1 MNEQPKPNK
10 KPFFYYAMI
19 AMLILMLLNAFVF
32 PSLMTPRVTEV
43 SYDKFLDMLSGGQV
57 TVVELQEN
65 ERELYF
71 KAADE
76 NGAERIYST
85 GVFPDADLQKRL
97 SESGVTFSAVAPQ
110 ENSTLMNF
118 LFTWIF
124 PTLILILP
132 MVLLWRMMQKR
143 MGDGS
148 NMMSFGMGKSNAKM
162 YVAAQTGKTFADVA
176 GQEEAKEAL
185 EEIVDFLHN
194 PDKYRSVGAVM
205 PKGVLLVGPPGTG
218 KTLLAKAV
226 AGEANVPFFSI
237 AGSEFVEMFV
247 GQGAARVRDLFKQAK
262 EKAPCIVFIDEI
274 DTIGKKRD
282 GSGIAGNDEREQ
294 TLNQLLSEMDGF
306 DGSSGVVILAAT
318 NRPETLDKALLR
330 PGRFDRRIGFRDVK
344 IEKDRMLVNGMPVK
358 LRGACRHDIHPTLGR
373 TTTAELDSLDVI
385 LFKRSNMNF
394 VRTSHYPP
402 TERFLEYCDRYGI
415 YVESE
420 TAVCFVDTYRQ
431 KNYAPGKTQ
440 DSAEFTPRYLS
451 QCREMVKSFRSHP
464 SILFWSIGNES
475 VYGTNF
481 QQCWDWVKATDKT
494 RPVIF
499 SYPGSVG
506 EKKPVYDILS
516 MHYQDV
522 NGNLNQWNRS
532 THGFQGEG
540 IPALFDEWAHPAC
553 YTYATLQEDPNI
565 REFWGHSIERMW
577 SGLFDAPGGLGGAIW
592 GYVDETFML
601 PEPKVGTAFWKE
613 FARTAKPEDYQG
625 KCVGYGEWGIV
636 DVWRR
641 EKPEFWA
648 TKKAYSPVRLM
659 TTEVASFL
667 SGQRL
672 LLPLYNRF
680 DHTDLDE
687 IKIRYTYKGVEKEL
701 PAPSIAP
708 HQKGLLVIPAEA
720 WEEGELLS
728 ICFYTAT
735 GELLDAEQVSLGSDY
750 HVRLADSEASP
761 VNGVLQVEETA
772 GMMTIKGDGFEIP
785 FSKETGLIS
794 NATSKGQVIIEKGPF
809 LHLDINLNHLT
820 GAEVRK
826 SARKFLTSD
835 SDWKKQSLTY
845 TRKEGAV
852 EVALSGFYQD
862 VQTDI
867 LIRISPAGEMNVS
880 YVVAGQPNGYLRE
893 TGLSFYL
900 PERLDYLQWERKG
913 MWSCYP
919 EGAFAGNTGET
930 SLYNPK
936 QVRYGENP
944 AQPWSADTHNYYYW
958 ADAGANCDCPL
969 TQMAK
974 GMKENIYRYTLS
986 ATGVKAGLT
995 VCSPDASL
1003 ACRTSKRGDGQLMLY
1018 INNRWDYPEIAW
1030 GNYCKTLEAVPCYG
1044 EMKIRF

>member
-1 MNEQPKPNK
+1 MKQIKTILFAFGCSFLLSGTKAFAQVERLPDEASYPVLQELAGVETPAVLLSGTWQFRYSPDSKWDKIQVPGEPAMQGYAIEHDKPFTYRKSFTVPADYAGKHTILRFDGVYSYARLFVNDTFVREHHGGFTRWDTDVTPFVRPGKKNEIRLEVTDRLDDISYASGYAHHPIGGILRDVTLFALPETCLYDFYAETHLDAAYEDAVLKIGYSSPVVGGAEVAYTLADPSGRRYPLAQSRFPLKEGGNMNELPVKNPLKWDAEHPNL
-10 KPFFYYAMI
+10 YT
-19 AMLILMLLNAFVF
+19 L
-32 PSLMTPRVTEV
+32 TVT
-43 SYDKFLDMLSGGQV
+43 LS
-57 TVVELQEN
+57 
-65 ERELYF
+65 
-71 KAADE
+71 K
-76 NGAERIYST
+76 
-85 GVFPDADLQKRL
+85 
-97 SESGVTFSAVAPQ
+97 
-110 ENSTLMNF
+110 
-118 LFTWIF
+118 
-124 PTLILILP
+124 
-132 MVLLWRMMQKR
+132 
-143 MGDGS
+143 DG
-148 NMMSFGMGKSNAKM
+148 
-162 YVAAQTGKTFADVA
+162 
-176 GQEEAKEAL
+176 KE
-185 EEIVDFLHN
+185 I
-194 PDKYRSVGAVM
+194 
-205 PKGVLLVGPPGTG
+205 
-218 KTLLAKAV
+218 
-226 AGEANVPFFSI
+226 
-237 AGSEFVEMFV
+237 
-247 GQGAARVRDLFKQAK
+247 
-262 EKAPCIVFIDEI
+262 
-274 DTIGKKRD
+274 
-282 GSGIAGNDEREQ
+282 
-294 TLNQLLSEMDGF
+294 
-306 DGSSGVVILAAT
+306 
-318 NRPETLDKALLR
+318 
-330 PGRFDRRIGFRDVK
+330 GRFDRRIGFRDVK

-506 EKKPVYDILS
+506 EKEPVYDILS

-672 LLPLYNRF
+672 LLPLYNCF

-761 VNGVLQVEETA
+761 VNGVLLVEETA

-785 FSKETGLIS
+785 FSKETGLIC

-986 ATGVKAGLT
+986 ATGGGAGLT
-995 VCSPDASL
+995 VCSSDASL

>member
-1 MNEQPKPNK
+1 MKQIKTILFAFGCSFLLSGTKAFAQVERLPDEASYPVLQELAGVETPAVLLSGTWQFRYSPDSKWDKIQVPGEPAMQGYAIEHDKPFTYRKSFTVPADYAGKHTILRFDGVYSYARLFVNDTFVREHHGGFTRWDTDITPFVRPGKKNEIRLEVTDRLDDISYASGYAHHPIGGILRDVTLFALPETCLYDFYAETHLDAAYEDAVLKIGYSSPVAGGAEVAYTLTDPSGRRYPLAQSRFPLEEGGNMNELPVKNPLKWDAEHPNL
-10 KPFFYYAMI
+10 YTLTI
-19 AMLILMLLNAFVF
+19 
-32 PSLMTPRVTEV
+32 T
-43 SYDKFLDMLSGGQV
+43 LS
-57 TVVELQEN
+57 
-65 ERELYF
+65 
-71 KAADE
+71 K
-76 NGAERIYST
+76 
-85 GVFPDADLQKRL
+85 
-97 SESGVTFSAVAPQ
+97 
-110 ENSTLMNF
+110 
-118 LFTWIF
+118 
-124 PTLILILP
+124 
-132 MVLLWRMMQKR
+132 
-143 MGDGS
+143 DG
-148 NMMSFGMGKSNAKM
+148 
-162 YVAAQTGKTFADVA
+162 
-176 GQEEAKEAL
+176 KE
-185 EEIVDFLHN
+185 I
-194 PDKYRSVGAVM
+194 
-205 PKGVLLVGPPGTG
+205 
-218 KTLLAKAV
+218 
-226 AGEANVPFFSI
+226 
-237 AGSEFVEMFV
+237 
-247 GQGAARVRDLFKQAK
+247 
-262 EKAPCIVFIDEI
+262 
-274 DTIGKKRD
+274 
-282 GSGIAGNDEREQ
+282 
-294 TLNQLLSEMDGF
+294 
-306 DGSSGVVILAAT
+306 
-318 NRPETLDKALLR
+318 
-330 PGRFDRRIGFRDVK
+330 GRFDCRIGFRDVK
-344 IEKDRMLVNGMPVK
+344 IETDRMLVNGMPVK

-506 EKKPVYDILS
+506 EKEPVYDILS

-761 VNGVLQVEETA
+761 VNGVLLVEETA

-785 FSKETGLIS
+785 FSKETGLIC

-944 AQPWSADTHNYYYW
+944 AQPWLADTHNYYYW
-958 ADAGANCDCPL
+958 ADAGANCDRPL

-986 ATGVKAGLT
+986 ATGGGAGLT

>member
-1 MNEQPKPNK
+1 MKQIKIILFAFGCSLLLSGTKAFAQIERLPDEASYPVLQELAGVETPAVLLSGTWQFRYSPDSKWDKIQVPGEPAMQGYAIEHDKPFTYRKSFTVPVDYAGKHTILRFDGVYSHARLFVNGTFVREHHGGFTRWETDVTPFVRPGKKNEIRLEVTDRLDDISYASGYAHHPIGGIPRDVTLFALPETCLYDFYAETHLDAAYEDAVLKIGYSSPVAGGAEVAYTLTEPSGRHYLLAQSRFPLEEGGNMNELPVKNPLKWDAEHPNL
-10 KPFFYYAMI
+10 YT
-19 AMLILMLLNAFVF
+19 L
-32 PSLMTPRVTEV
+32 TVT
-43 SYDKFLDMLSGGQV
+43 LS
-57 TVVELQEN
+57 
-65 ERELYF
+65 
-71 KAADE
+71 K
-76 NGAERIYST
+76 
-85 GVFPDADLQKRL
+85 
-97 SESGVTFSAVAPQ
+97 
-110 ENSTLMNF
+110 
-118 LFTWIF
+118 
-124 PTLILILP
+124 
-132 MVLLWRMMQKR
+132 
-143 MGDGS
+143 DG
-148 NMMSFGMGKSNAKM
+148 
-162 YVAAQTGKTFADVA
+162 
-176 GQEEAKEAL
+176 KE
-185 EEIVDFLHN
+185 I
-194 PDKYRSVGAVM
+194 
-205 PKGVLLVGPPGTG
+205 
-218 KTLLAKAV
+218 
-226 AGEANVPFFSI
+226 
-237 AGSEFVEMFV
+237 
-247 GQGAARVRDLFKQAK
+247 
-262 EKAPCIVFIDEI
+262 
-274 DTIGKKRD
+274 
-282 GSGIAGNDEREQ
+282 
-294 TLNQLLSEMDGF
+294 
-306 DGSSGVVILAAT
+306 
-318 NRPETLDKALLR
+318 
-330 PGRFDRRIGFRDVK
+330 GRFDRRIGFRDVK

-532 THGFQGEG
+532 TRGFQGEG

-761 VNGVLQVEETA
+761 VNGVLLVEETA

-785 FSKETGLIS
+785 FSKETGLIC

-944 AQPWSADTHNYYYW
+944 AQPWLADTHNYYYW
-958 ADAGANCDCPL
+958 ADAGTNCDRPL

-1003 ACRTSKRGDGQLMLY
+1003 ACRTSK
-1018 INNRWDYPEIAW
+1018 
-1030 GNYCKTLEAVPCYG
+1030 
-1044 EMKIRF
+1044 

>member
-1 MNEQPKPNK
+1 MKQIKTILFAFGCSLLLSGTKAFAQVERLPDEASYPVLQELAGVETPAVLLSGTWQFRYSPDSKWDKIQVPGEPAMQGYAIEHDKPFTYRKSFTVPADYAGKHTILRFDGVYSYARLFVNDTFVREHHGGFTRWETDVTPFVRPGKKNEIRLEVTDRLDDISYASGYAHHPIGGILRDVTLFALPETCLYDFYAETHLDAAYEDAVLKIGYSSPVAGGAEVAYTLTDPSGRRYPLAQSRFPLEEGGNMNELPVKNPLKWDAEHPNL
-10 KPFFYYAMI
+10 YTLTI
-19 AMLILMLLNAFVF
+19 
-32 PSLMTPRVTEV
+32 T
-43 SYDKFLDMLSGGQV
+43 LS
-57 TVVELQEN
+57 
-65 ERELYF
+65 
-71 KAADE
+71 K
-76 NGAERIYST
+76 
-85 GVFPDADLQKRL
+85 
-97 SESGVTFSAVAPQ
+97 
-110 ENSTLMNF
+110 
-118 LFTWIF
+118 
-124 PTLILILP
+124 
-132 MVLLWRMMQKR
+132 
-143 MGDGS
+143 DG
-148 NMMSFGMGKSNAKM
+148 
-162 YVAAQTGKTFADVA
+162 
-176 GQEEAKEAL
+176 KE
-185 EEIVDFLHN
+185 I
-194 PDKYRSVGAVM
+194 
-205 PKGVLLVGPPGTG
+205 
-218 KTLLAKAV
+218 
-226 AGEANVPFFSI
+226 
-237 AGSEFVEMFV
+237 
-247 GQGAARVRDLFKQAK
+247 
-262 EKAPCIVFIDEI
+262 
-274 DTIGKKRD
+274 
-282 GSGIAGNDEREQ
+282 
-294 TLNQLLSEMDGF
+294 
-306 DGSSGVVILAAT
+306 
-318 NRPETLDKALLR
+318 
-330 PGRFDRRIGFRDVK
+330 GRFDRRIGFRDVK

-936 QVRYGENP
+936 QVRYGENS

-958 ADAGANCDCPL
+958 ADAGANCDRPL

>member
-1 MNEQPKPNK
+1 MKQIKTILFAFGCSFLLSGTKAFAQIERLPDEASYPVLQELAGVETPAVLLSGTWQFQYSPDSKWDKIQVPGEPAMQGYAIEHDKPFTYRKSFTVPADYAGKHTILRFDGVYSHARLFVNGTFVREHHGGFTRWETDVTPFVRPGKKNEIRLEVTDRLDDISYASGYAHHPIGGILRDVTLFALPETCLYDFYAETHLDAAYEDAVLKIGYSSPVAGGAEVAYTLTEPSGRRYPLVQSRFPLEEGGNMNELPVKNPLKWDAEHPNL
-10 KPFFYYAMI
+10 YTLTI
-19 AMLILMLLNAFVF
+19 
-32 PSLMTPRVTEV
+32 T
-43 SYDKFLDMLSGGQV
+43 LS
-57 TVVELQEN
+57 
-65 ERELYF
+65 
-71 KAADE
+71 K
-76 NGAERIYST
+76 
-85 GVFPDADLQKRL
+85 
-97 SESGVTFSAVAPQ
+97 
-110 ENSTLMNF
+110 
-118 LFTWIF
+118 
-124 PTLILILP
+124 
-132 MVLLWRMMQKR
+132 
-143 MGDGS
+143 DG
-148 NMMSFGMGKSNAKM
+148 
-162 YVAAQTGKTFADVA
+162 
-176 GQEEAKEAL
+176 KE
-185 EEIVDFLHN
+185 I
-194 PDKYRSVGAVM
+194 
-205 PKGVLLVGPPGTG
+205 
-218 KTLLAKAV
+218 
-226 AGEANVPFFSI
+226 
-237 AGSEFVEMFV
+237 
-247 GQGAARVRDLFKQAK
+247 
-262 EKAPCIVFIDEI
+262 
-274 DTIGKKRD
+274 
-282 GSGIAGNDEREQ
+282 
-294 TLNQLLSEMDGF
+294 
-306 DGSSGVVILAAT
+306 
-318 NRPETLDKALLR
+318 
-330 PGRFDRRIGFRDVK
+330 GRFDRRIGFRDVK

-402 TERFLEYCDRYGI
+402 TERFLEYCDRYRI
-415 YVESE
+415 YVEIE
-420 TAVCFVDTYRQ
+420 TAVCFLDTYRQ

-986 ATGVKAGLT
+986 ATGGGAGLT

>member
-1 MNEQPKPNK
+1 MKQIKTILFAFGCSFLLSGTKAFAQVERLPDEASYPVLQELAGVETPAVLLSGTWQFRYSPDSKWDKIQVPGEPAMQGYAIEHDKPFTYRKSFTVPADYAGKHTILRFDGVYSYARLFVNDTFVREHHGGFTRWDTDVTPFVRPGKKNEIRLEVTDRLDDISYASGYAHHPIGGILRDVTLFALPETCLYDFYAETHLDAAYEDAVLKIGYSSPVVGGAEVAYTLADPSGRRYPLAQSRFPLKEGGNMNELPVKNPLKWDAEHPNL
-10 KPFFYYAMI
+10 YT
-19 AMLILMLLNAFVF
+19 L
-32 PSLMTPRVTEV
+32 TVT
-43 SYDKFLDMLSGGQV
+43 LS
-57 TVVELQEN
+57 
-65 ERELYF
+65 
-71 KAADE
+71 K
-76 NGAERIYST
+76 
-85 GVFPDADLQKRL
+85 
-97 SESGVTFSAVAPQ
+97 
-110 ENSTLMNF
+110 
-118 LFTWIF
+118 
-124 PTLILILP
+124 
-132 MVLLWRMMQKR
+132 
-143 MGDGS
+143 DG
-148 NMMSFGMGKSNAKM
+148 
-162 YVAAQTGKTFADVA
+162 
-176 GQEEAKEAL
+176 KE
-185 EEIVDFLHN
+185 I
-194 PDKYRSVGAVM
+194 
-205 PKGVLLVGPPGTG
+205 
-218 KTLLAKAV
+218 
-226 AGEANVPFFSI
+226 
-237 AGSEFVEMFV
+237 
-247 GQGAARVRDLFKQAK
+247 
-262 EKAPCIVFIDEI
+262 
-274 DTIGKKRD
+274 
-282 GSGIAGNDEREQ
+282 
-294 TLNQLLSEMDGF
+294 
-306 DGSSGVVILAAT
+306 
-318 NRPETLDKALLR
+318 
-330 PGRFDRRIGFRDVK
+330 GRFDRRIGFRDVK

-986 ATGVKAGLT
+986 ATGGGAGLT

>member
-1 MNEQPKPNK
+1 MKQIKTILFAFGCSFLLSGTKAFAQVERLPDEASYPVLQELAGVETPAVLLSGTWQFRYSPDSKWDKIQVPGEPAMQGYAIEHDKPFTYRKSFTVPADYAGKHTILRFDGVYSYARLFVNDTFVREHHGGFTRWDTDVTPFVRPGKKNEIRLEVTDRLDDISYASGYAHHPIGGILRDVTLFALPETCLYDFYAETHLDAAYEDAVLKIGYSSPVVGGAEVAYTLADPSGRRYPLAQSRFHLKEGGNMNELPVKNPLKWDAEHPNL
-10 KPFFYYAMI
+10 YT
-19 AMLILMLLNAFVF
+19 L
-32 PSLMTPRVTEV
+32 TVT
-43 SYDKFLDMLSGGQV
+43 LS
-57 TVVELQEN
+57 
-65 ERELYF
+65 
-71 KAADE
+71 K
-76 NGAERIYST
+76 
-85 GVFPDADLQKRL
+85 
-97 SESGVTFSAVAPQ
+97 
-110 ENSTLMNF
+110 
-118 LFTWIF
+118 
-124 PTLILILP
+124 
-132 MVLLWRMMQKR
+132 
-143 MGDGS
+143 DG
-148 NMMSFGMGKSNAKM
+148 
-162 YVAAQTGKTFADVA
+162 
-176 GQEEAKEAL
+176 KE
-185 EEIVDFLHN
+185 I
-194 PDKYRSVGAVM
+194 
-205 PKGVLLVGPPGTG
+205 
-218 KTLLAKAV
+218 
-226 AGEANVPFFSI
+226 
-237 AGSEFVEMFV
+237 
-247 GQGAARVRDLFKQAK
+247 
-262 EKAPCIVFIDEI
+262 
-274 DTIGKKRD
+274 
-282 GSGIAGNDEREQ
+282 
-294 TLNQLLSEMDGF
+294 
-306 DGSSGVVILAAT
+306 
-318 NRPETLDKALLR
+318 
-330 PGRFDRRIGFRDVK
+330 GRFDRRIGFRDVK

-506 EKKPVYDILS
+506 EKEPVYDILS

-532 THGFQGEG
+532 TRGFQGEG

-708 HQKGLLVIPAEA
+708 HQKGLLVIPAET

-944 AQPWSADTHNYYYW
+944 AQPWLADTHNYYYW
-958 ADAGANCDCPL
+958 ADAGTNCDRPL

-986 ATGVKAGLT
+986 ATGGGAGLT
-995 VCSPDASL
+995 VCSSDASL

-1030 GNYCKTLEAVPCYG
+1030 GNYCKTLEVVPCYG

>member
-1 MNEQPKPNK
+1 MKQIKTILFAFGCSFLLSGTKAFAQVERLPDEASYPVLQELAGVETPAVLLSGTWQFRYSPDSKWDKIQVPGEPAMQGYAIEHDKPFTYRKSFTVPADYAGKHTILRFDGVYSHARLFVNGTFVREHHGGFTRWETDVTPFVRPGKKNEIRLEVTDRLDDISYASGYAHHPIGGILRDVTLFALPETCLYDFYAETHLDAAYEDAVLKIGYSSPVAGGAEVAYTLTDPSGRRYPLAQSRFPLEEGGNMNELPVKNPLKWDAEHPNL
-10 KPFFYYAMI
+10 YTLTI
-19 AMLILMLLNAFVF
+19 
-32 PSLMTPRVTEV
+32 T
-43 SYDKFLDMLSGGQV
+43 LS
-57 TVVELQEN
+57 
-65 ERELYF
+65 
-71 KAADE
+71 K
-76 NGAERIYST
+76 
-85 GVFPDADLQKRL
+85 
-97 SESGVTFSAVAPQ
+97 
-110 ENSTLMNF
+110 
-118 LFTWIF
+118 
-124 PTLILILP
+124 
-132 MVLLWRMMQKR
+132 
-143 MGDGS
+143 DG
-148 NMMSFGMGKSNAKM
+148 
-162 YVAAQTGKTFADVA
+162 
-176 GQEEAKEAL
+176 KE
-185 EEIVDFLHN
+185 I
-194 PDKYRSVGAVM
+194 
-205 PKGVLLVGPPGTG
+205 
-218 KTLLAKAV
+218 
-226 AGEANVPFFSI
+226 
-237 AGSEFVEMFV
+237 
-247 GQGAARVRDLFKQAK
+247 
-262 EKAPCIVFIDEI
+262 
-274 DTIGKKRD
+274 
-282 GSGIAGNDEREQ
+282 
-294 TLNQLLSEMDGF
+294 
-306 DGSSGVVILAAT
+306 
-318 NRPETLDKALLR
+318 
-330 PGRFDRRIGFRDVK
+330 GRFDRRIGFRDVK

-761 VNGVLQVEETA
+761 VNGVLLVEETV

-862 VQTDI
+862 VQIDI
-867 LIRISPAGEMNVS
+867 LIRIFPAGEMNVS

-958 ADAGANCDCPL
+958 ADAGANCDRPL

>member
-1 MNEQPKPNK
+1 MKQIKIILFAFGCSLLLSGTKAFAQIERLPDEASYPVLQELAGVETPAVLLSGTWQFRYSPDSKWDKIQVPGEPAMQGYAIEHDKPFTYRKSFTVPADYAGKHTILRFDGVYSHARLFVNGTFVREHHGGFTRWETDVTPFVRPGKKNEIRLEVTDRLDDISYASGYAHHPIGGILRDVTLFALPETCLYDFYAETHLDAAYEDAVLKIGYSSPVAGGAEVAYTLTDPSGRRYPLAQSRFPLEEGGNMNELPVKNPLKWDAEHPNL
-10 KPFFYYAMI
+10 YTLTI
-19 AMLILMLLNAFVF
+19 
-32 PSLMTPRVTEV
+32 T
-43 SYDKFLDMLSGGQV
+43 LS
-57 TVVELQEN
+57 
-65 ERELYF
+65 
-71 KAADE
+71 K
-76 NGAERIYST
+76 
-85 GVFPDADLQKRL
+85 
-97 SESGVTFSAVAPQ
+97 
-110 ENSTLMNF
+110 
-118 LFTWIF
+118 
-124 PTLILILP
+124 
-132 MVLLWRMMQKR
+132 
-143 MGDGS
+143 DG
-148 NMMSFGMGKSNAKM
+148 
-162 YVAAQTGKTFADVA
+162 
-176 GQEEAKEAL
+176 KE
-185 EEIVDFLHN
+185 I
-194 PDKYRSVGAVM
+194 
-205 PKGVLLVGPPGTG
+205 
-218 KTLLAKAV
+218 
-226 AGEANVPFFSI
+226 
-237 AGSEFVEMFV
+237 
-247 GQGAARVRDLFKQAK
+247 
-262 EKAPCIVFIDEI
+262 
-274 DTIGKKRD
+274 
-282 GSGIAGNDEREQ
+282 
-294 TLNQLLSEMDGF
+294 
-306 DGSSGVVILAAT
+306 
-318 NRPETLDKALLR
+318 
-330 PGRFDRRIGFRDVK
+330 GRFDRRIGFRDVK

-565 REFWGHSIERMW
+565 REFWGHSLEKMW

-672 LLPLYNRF
+672 LLPLYNCF

-785 FSKETGLIS
+785 FSKETGLIC

-958 ADAGANCDCPL
+958 TDAGANCDCPL

-986 ATGVKAGLT
+986 ATGGGAGLT
-995 VCSPDASL
+995 VCSSDASL

>member
-1 MNEQPKPNK
+1 MKQIKTILFAFGCSFLLSGTKAFAQVERLPDEASYPVLQELAGVETPAVLLSGTWQFRYSPDSKWDKIQVPGEPAMQGYAIEHDKPFTYRKSFTVPADYAGKHTILRFDGVYSYARLFVNDTFVREHHGGFTRWDTDVTPFVRPGKKNEIRLEVTDRLDDISYASGYAHHPIGGILRDVTLFALPETCLYDFYAETHLDAAYEDAVLKIGYSSPVVGGAEVAYTLADPSGRRYPLAQSRFPLKEGGNMNELPVKNPLKWDAEHPNL
-10 KPFFYYAMI
+10 YT
-19 AMLILMLLNAFVF
+19 L
-32 PSLMTPRVTEV
+32 TVT
-43 SYDKFLDMLSGGQV
+43 LS
-57 TVVELQEN
+57 
-65 ERELYF
+65 
-71 KAADE
+71 K
-76 NGAERIYST
+76 
-85 GVFPDADLQKRL
+85 
-97 SESGVTFSAVAPQ
+97 
-110 ENSTLMNF
+110 
-118 LFTWIF
+118 
-124 PTLILILP
+124 
-132 MVLLWRMMQKR
+132 
-143 MGDGS
+143 DG
-148 NMMSFGMGKSNAKM
+148 
-162 YVAAQTGKTFADVA
+162 
-176 GQEEAKEAL
+176 KE
-185 EEIVDFLHN
+185 I
-194 PDKYRSVGAVM
+194 
-205 PKGVLLVGPPGTG
+205 
-218 KTLLAKAV
+218 
-226 AGEANVPFFSI
+226 
-237 AGSEFVEMFV
+237 
-247 GQGAARVRDLFKQAK
+247 
-262 EKAPCIVFIDEI
+262 
-274 DTIGKKRD
+274 
-282 GSGIAGNDEREQ
+282 
-294 TLNQLLSEMDGF
+294 
-306 DGSSGVVILAAT
+306 
-318 NRPETLDKALLR
+318 
-330 PGRFDRRIGFRDVK
+330 GRFDRRIGFRDVK

-506 EKKPVYDILS
+506 EKEPVYDILS

-672 LLPLYNRF
+672 LLPLYNCF

-761 VNGVLQVEETA
+761 VNGVLLVEETA

-785 FSKETGLIS
+785 FSKETGLIC

-919 EGAFAGNTGET
+919 EGAFDGNTGET

-944 AQPWSADTHNYYYW
+944 AQPWLADTHNYYYW
-958 ADAGANCDCPL
+958 ADAGTNCDRPL

-986 ATGVKAGLT
+986 ATGGGAGLT
-995 VCSPDASL
+995 VCSSDASL

-1030 GNYCKTLEAVPCYG
+1030 GNYCKTLEVVPCYG

>member
-1 MNEQPKPNK
+1 MKQIKTILFAFGCSFLLSGTKAFAQIERLPDEASYPVLQELAGVETPAVLLSGTWQFQYSPDSKWDKIQVPGEPAMQGYAIEHDKPFTYRKSFTVPADYAGKHTILRFDGVYSHARLFVNGTFVREHHGGFTRWETDVTPFVRPGKKNEIRLEVTDRLDDISYASGYAHHPIGGILRDVTLFALPETCLYDFYAETHLDAAYEDAVLKIGYSSPVAGGAEVAYTLTEPSGRRYPLVQSRFPLEEGGNMNELPVKNPLKWDAEHPNL
-10 KPFFYYAMI
+10 YTLTI
-19 AMLILMLLNAFVF
+19 
-32 PSLMTPRVTEV
+32 T
-43 SYDKFLDMLSGGQV
+43 LS
-57 TVVELQEN
+57 
-65 ERELYF
+65 
-71 KAADE
+71 K
-76 NGAERIYST
+76 
-85 GVFPDADLQKRL
+85 
-97 SESGVTFSAVAPQ
+97 
-110 ENSTLMNF
+110 
-118 LFTWIF
+118 
-124 PTLILILP
+124 
-132 MVLLWRMMQKR
+132 
-143 MGDGS
+143 DG
-148 NMMSFGMGKSNAKM
+148 
-162 YVAAQTGKTFADVA
+162 
-176 GQEEAKEAL
+176 KE
-185 EEIVDFLHN
+185 I
-194 PDKYRSVGAVM
+194 
-205 PKGVLLVGPPGTG
+205 
-218 KTLLAKAV
+218 
-226 AGEANVPFFSI
+226 
-237 AGSEFVEMFV
+237 
-247 GQGAARVRDLFKQAK
+247 
-262 EKAPCIVFIDEI
+262 
-274 DTIGKKRD
+274 
-282 GSGIAGNDEREQ
+282 
-294 TLNQLLSEMDGF
+294 
-306 DGSSGVVILAAT
+306 
-318 NRPETLDKALLR
+318 
-330 PGRFDRRIGFRDVK
+330 GRFDRRIGFRDVK

-577 SGLFDAPGGLGGAIW
+577 SGLIDAPGGLGGAIW

>member
-1 MNEQPKPNK
+1 MKQIKTILFAFGCSFLLSGTKAFAQVERLPDEASYPVLQELAGVETPAVLLSGTWQFRYSPDSKWDKIQVPGEPAMQGYAIEHDKPFTYRKSFTVPADYAGKHTILRFDGVYSYARLFVNDTFVREHHGGFTRWDTDVTPFVRPGKKNEIRLEVTDRLDDISYAHHPIGGILRDVTLFALPETCLYDFYAETHLDAAYEDAVLKIGYSSPVVGGAEVAYTLADPSGRRYPLAQSRFPLKEGGNMNELPVKNPLKWDAEHPNL
-10 KPFFYYAMI
+10 YT
-19 AMLILMLLNAFVF
+19 L
-32 PSLMTPRVTEV
+32 TVT
-43 SYDKFLDMLSGGQV
+43 LS
-57 TVVELQEN
+57 
-65 ERELYF
+65 
-71 KAADE
+71 K
-76 NGAERIYST
+76 
-85 GVFPDADLQKRL
+85 
-97 SESGVTFSAVAPQ
+97 
-110 ENSTLMNF
+110 
-118 LFTWIF
+118 
-124 PTLILILP
+124 
-132 MVLLWRMMQKR
+132 
-143 MGDGS
+143 DG
-148 NMMSFGMGKSNAKM
+148 
-162 YVAAQTGKTFADVA
+162 
-176 GQEEAKEAL
+176 KE
-185 EEIVDFLHN
+185 I
-194 PDKYRSVGAVM
+194 
-205 PKGVLLVGPPGTG
+205 
-218 KTLLAKAV
+218 
-226 AGEANVPFFSI
+226 
-237 AGSEFVEMFV
+237 
-247 GQGAARVRDLFKQAK
+247 
-262 EKAPCIVFIDEI
+262 
-274 DTIGKKRD
+274 
-282 GSGIAGNDEREQ
+282 
-294 TLNQLLSEMDGF
+294 
-306 DGSSGVVILAAT
+306 
-318 NRPETLDKALLR
+318 
-330 PGRFDRRIGFRDVK
+330 GRFDRRIGFRDVK

-506 EKKPVYDILS
+506 EKEPVYDILS

-672 LLPLYNRF
+672 LLPLYNCF

-761 VNGVLQVEETA
+761 VNGVLLVEETA

-785 FSKETGLIS
+785 FSKETGLIC

-944 AQPWSADTHNYYYW
+944 AQPWLADTHNYYYW
-958 ADAGANCDCPL
+958 ADAGTNCDRPL

-986 ATGVKAGLT
+986 ATGGGAGLT
-995 VCSPDASL
+995 VCSSDASL

-1030 GNYCKTLEAVPCYG
+1030 GNYCKTLEVVPCYG

>member
-1 MNEQPKPNK
+1 MKQIKTILFAFGCSFLLSGTKAFAQVERLPDEASYPVLQELAGVETPAVLLSGTWQFRYSPDSKWDKIQVPGEPAMQGYAIEHDKPFTYRKSFTVPADYAGKHTILRFDGVYSYARLFVNDTFVREHHGGFTRWDTDITPFVRPGKKNEIRLEVTDRLDDISYASGYAHHPIGGILRDVTLFVLPETCLYDFYAETHLDAAYEDAVLKIGYSSPVAGGAEVAYTLTDPSGRRYPLAQSRFPLEEGGNMNELPVKNPLKWDAEHPNL
-10 KPFFYYAMI
+10 YTLTI
-19 AMLILMLLNAFVF
+19 
-32 PSLMTPRVTEV
+32 T
-43 SYDKFLDMLSGGQV
+43 LS
-57 TVVELQEN
+57 
-65 ERELYF
+65 
-71 KAADE
+71 K
-76 NGAERIYST
+76 
-85 GVFPDADLQKRL
+85 
-97 SESGVTFSAVAPQ
+97 
-110 ENSTLMNF
+110 
-118 LFTWIF
+118 
-124 PTLILILP
+124 
-132 MVLLWRMMQKR
+132 
-143 MGDGS
+143 DG
-148 NMMSFGMGKSNAKM
+148 
-162 YVAAQTGKTFADVA
+162 
-176 GQEEAKEAL
+176 KE
-185 EEIVDFLHN
+185 I
-194 PDKYRSVGAVM
+194 
-205 PKGVLLVGPPGTG
+205 
-218 KTLLAKAV
+218 
-226 AGEANVPFFSI
+226 
-237 AGSEFVEMFV
+237 
-247 GQGAARVRDLFKQAK
+247 
-262 EKAPCIVFIDEI
+262 
-274 DTIGKKRD
+274 
-282 GSGIAGNDEREQ
+282 
-294 TLNQLLSEMDGF
+294 
-306 DGSSGVVILAAT
+306 
-318 NRPETLDKALLR
+318 
-330 PGRFDRRIGFRDVK
+330 GRFDCRIGFRDVK

-506 EKKPVYDILS
+506 EKEPVYDILS
-516 MHYQDV
+516 MHYQDI

-532 THGFQGEG
+532 TRGFQGEG

-565 REFWGHSIERMW
+565 REFWGHSLEKMW

-659 TTEVASFL
+659 TTEVPSFL

-672 LLPLYNRF
+672 LLPVYNRF
-680 DHTDLDE
+680 DHTDLNE

-785 FSKETGLIS
+785 FSKETGLIC

-958 ADAGANCDCPL
+958 ADAGANCDRPL

-986 ATGVKAGLT
+986 ATGGGAGLT

>member
-1 MNEQPKPNK
+1 MKQIKIILFAFGCSLLLSGTKAFAQVERLPDEASYPVLQELAGVETPAVLLSGTWQFRYSPDSKWDKIQVPGEPAMQGYAIEHDKPFTYRKSFTVPADYAGKHTILRFDGVYSYARLFVNDTFVREHHGGFTRWDTDITPFVRPGKKNEIRLEVTDRLDDISYASGYAHHPIGGILRDVTLFALPETCLYDFYAETHLDAAYEDAVLKIGYSSPVIGGAEVAYTLADPSGRRYPLAQSRFPLEEGGNMNELPVKNPLKWDAEHPNL
-10 KPFFYYAMI
+10 YTLTI
-19 AMLILMLLNAFVF
+19 
-32 PSLMTPRVTEV
+32 T
-43 SYDKFLDMLSGGQV
+43 LS
-57 TVVELQEN
+57 
-65 ERELYF
+65 
-71 KAADE
+71 K
-76 NGAERIYST
+76 
-85 GVFPDADLQKRL
+85 
-97 SESGVTFSAVAPQ
+97 
-110 ENSTLMNF
+110 
-118 LFTWIF
+118 
-124 PTLILILP
+124 
-132 MVLLWRMMQKR
+132 
-143 MGDGS
+143 DG
-148 NMMSFGMGKSNAKM
+148 
-162 YVAAQTGKTFADVA
+162 
-176 GQEEAKEAL
+176 KE
-185 EEIVDFLHN
+185 I
-194 PDKYRSVGAVM
+194 
-205 PKGVLLVGPPGTG
+205 
-218 KTLLAKAV
+218 
-226 AGEANVPFFSI
+226 
-237 AGSEFVEMFV
+237 
-247 GQGAARVRDLFKQAK
+247 
-262 EKAPCIVFIDEI
+262 
-274 DTIGKKRD
+274 
-282 GSGIAGNDEREQ
+282 
-294 TLNQLLSEMDGF
+294 
-306 DGSSGVVILAAT
+306 
-318 NRPETLDKALLR
+318 
-330 PGRFDRRIGFRDVK
+330 GRFDRRIGFRDVK
-344 IEKDRMLVNGMPVK
+344 IETDRMLVNGMPVK

-532 THGFQGEG
+532 TRGFQGGG

-565 REFWGHSIERMW
+565 REFWGHSIEKMW
-577 SGLFDAPGGLGGAIW
+577 SGLFEAPGGLGGAIW

-761 VNGVLQVEETA
+761 VNGVLLVEETA

-785 FSKETGLIS
+785 FSKETGLIC

-845 TRKEGAV
+845 TRKEGTV

-862 VQTDI
+862 VQIDI

-944 AQPWSADTHNYYYW
+944 AQPWLADTHNYYYW
-958 ADAGANCDCPL
+958 ADAGTNCDRPL

-986 ATGVKAGLT
+986 ATGGGAGLT
-995 VCSPDASL
+995 VCSSDASL

-1030 GNYCKTLEAVPCYG
+1030 GNYCKTLEVVPCYG

>member
-1 MNEQPKPNK
+1 MKQIKTILFAFGCSFLLSGTKAFAQVERLPDEASYPVLQELAGVETPAVLLSGTWQFRYSPDSKWDKIQVPGEPAMQGYAIEHDKPFTYRKSFTVPADYAGKHTILRFDGVYSYARLFVNDTFVREHHGGFTRWDTDVTPFVRPGKKNEIRLEVTDRLDDISYASGYAHHPIGGILRDVTLFALPETCLYDFYAETHLDAAYEDAVLKIGYSSPVVGGAEVAYTLADPSGRRYPLAQSRFPLKEGGNMNELPVKNPLKWDAEHPNL
-10 KPFFYYAMI
+10 YT
-19 AMLILMLLNAFVF
+19 L
-32 PSLMTPRVTEV
+32 TVT
-43 SYDKFLDMLSGGQV
+43 LS
-57 TVVELQEN
+57 
-65 ERELYF
+65 
-71 KAADE
+71 K
-76 NGAERIYST
+76 
-85 GVFPDADLQKRL
+85 
-97 SESGVTFSAVAPQ
+97 
-110 ENSTLMNF
+110 
-118 LFTWIF
+118 
-124 PTLILILP
+124 
-132 MVLLWRMMQKR
+132 
-143 MGDGS
+143 DG
-148 NMMSFGMGKSNAKM
+148 
-162 YVAAQTGKTFADVA
+162 
-176 GQEEAKEAL
+176 KE
-185 EEIVDFLHN
+185 I
-194 PDKYRSVGAVM
+194 
-205 PKGVLLVGPPGTG
+205 
-218 KTLLAKAV
+218 
-226 AGEANVPFFSI
+226 
-237 AGSEFVEMFV
+237 
-247 GQGAARVRDLFKQAK
+247 
-262 EKAPCIVFIDEI
+262 
-274 DTIGKKRD
+274 
-282 GSGIAGNDEREQ
+282 
-294 TLNQLLSEMDGF
+294 
-306 DGSSGVVILAAT
+306 
-318 NRPETLDKALLR
+318 
-330 PGRFDRRIGFRDVK
+330 GRFDRRIGFRDVK

-506 EKKPVYDILS
+506 EKEPVYDILS

-522 NGNLNQWNRS
+522 KGNLNQWNRS

-672 LLPLYNRF
+672 LLPLYNCF

-761 VNGVLQVEETA
+761 VNGVLLVEETA

-785 FSKETGLIS
+785 FSKETGLIC

-944 AQPWSADTHNYYYW
+944 AQPWLADTHNYYYW
-958 ADAGANCDCPL
+958 ADAGTNCDRPL

-986 ATGVKAGLT
+986 ATGGGAGLT
-995 VCSPDASL
+995 VCSSDASL

-1030 GNYCKTLEAVPCYG
+1030 GNYCKTLEVVPCYG

>member
-1 MNEQPKPNK
+1 MKQIKTILFAFGCSFLLSGTKAFAQVERLPDEASYPVLQELAGVETPAVLLSGTWQFRYSPDSKWDKIQVPGEPAMQGYAIEHDKPFTYRKSFTVPADYAGKHTILRFDGVYSYARLFVNDTFVREHHGGFTRWDTDVTPFVRPGKKNEIRLEVTDRLDDISYASGYAHHPIGGILRDVTLFALPETCLYDFYAETHLDAAYEDAVLKIGYSSPVVGGAEVAYTLADPSGRRYPLAQSRFPLKEGGNMNELPVKNPLKWDAEHPNL
-10 KPFFYYAMI
+10 YT
-19 AMLILMLLNAFVF
+19 L
-32 PSLMTPRVTEV
+32 TVT
-43 SYDKFLDMLSGGQV
+43 LS
-57 TVVELQEN
+57 
-65 ERELYF
+65 
-71 KAADE
+71 K
-76 NGAERIYST
+76 
-85 GVFPDADLQKRL
+85 
-97 SESGVTFSAVAPQ
+97 
-110 ENSTLMNF
+110 
-118 LFTWIF
+118 
-124 PTLILILP
+124 
-132 MVLLWRMMQKR
+132 
-143 MGDGS
+143 DG
-148 NMMSFGMGKSNAKM
+148 
-162 YVAAQTGKTFADVA
+162 
-176 GQEEAKEAL
+176 KE
-185 EEIVDFLHN
+185 I
-194 PDKYRSVGAVM
+194 
-205 PKGVLLVGPPGTG
+205 
-218 KTLLAKAV
+218 
-226 AGEANVPFFSI
+226 
-237 AGSEFVEMFV
+237 
-247 GQGAARVRDLFKQAK
+247 
-262 EKAPCIVFIDEI
+262 
-274 DTIGKKRD
+274 
-282 GSGIAGNDEREQ
+282 
-294 TLNQLLSEMDGF
+294 
-306 DGSSGVVILAAT
+306 
-318 NRPETLDKALLR
+318 
-330 PGRFDRRIGFRDVK
+330 GRFDRRIGFRDVK

-506 EKKPVYDILS
+506 EKEPVYDILS

-672 LLPLYNRF
+672 LLPLYNCF

-761 VNGVLQVEETA
+761 VNGVLLVEETA

-785 FSKETGLIS
+785 FSKETGLIC

-867 LIRISPAGEMNVS
+867 LIRISPAGELNVS

-944 AQPWSADTHNYYYW
+944 AQPWLADTHNYYYW
-958 ADAGANCDCPL
+958 ADAGTNCDRPL

-1030 GNYCKTLEAVPCYG
+1030 GNYCKTLEVVPCYG

>member
-1 MNEQPKPNK
+1 MKQIKTILFAFGCSFLLSGTKAFAQIERLPDEASYPVLQELAGVETPAVLLSGTWQFQYSPDSKWDKIQVPGEPAMQGYAIEHDKPFTYRKSFTVPADYAGKHTILRFDGVYSHARLFVNGTFVREHHGGFTRWETDVTPFVRPGKKNEIRLEVTDRLDDISYASGYAHHPIGGILRDVTLFALPETCLYDFYAETHLDAAYEDAVLKIGYSSPVAGGAEVAYTLTEPSGRRYPLVQSRFPLEEGGNMNELPVKNPLKWDAEHPNL
-10 KPFFYYAMI
+10 YTLTI
-19 AMLILMLLNAFVF
+19 
-32 PSLMTPRVTEV
+32 T
-43 SYDKFLDMLSGGQV
+43 LS
-57 TVVELQEN
+57 
-65 ERELYF
+65 
-71 KAADE
+71 K
-76 NGAERIYST
+76 
-85 GVFPDADLQKRL
+85 
-97 SESGVTFSAVAPQ
+97 
-110 ENSTLMNF
+110 
-118 LFTWIF
+118 
-124 PTLILILP
+124 
-132 MVLLWRMMQKR
+132 
-143 MGDGS
+143 DG
-148 NMMSFGMGKSNAKM
+148 
-162 YVAAQTGKTFADVA
+162 
-176 GQEEAKEAL
+176 KE
-185 EEIVDFLHN
+185 I
-194 PDKYRSVGAVM
+194 
-205 PKGVLLVGPPGTG
+205 
-218 KTLLAKAV
+218 
-226 AGEANVPFFSI
+226 
-237 AGSEFVEMFV
+237 
-247 GQGAARVRDLFKQAK
+247 
-262 EKAPCIVFIDEI
+262 
-274 DTIGKKRD
+274 
-282 GSGIAGNDEREQ
+282 
-294 TLNQLLSEMDGF
+294 
-306 DGSSGVVILAAT
+306 
-318 NRPETLDKALLR
+318 
-330 PGRFDRRIGFRDVK
+330 GRFDRRIGFRDVK

>member
-1 MNEQPKPNK
+1 MKQIKTILFAFGCSFLLSGTKAFAQVERLPDEASYPVLQELAGVETPAVLLSGTWQFRYSSDSKWDKIQVPGEPAMQGYAIEHDKPFTYRKSFTVPADYAGKHTILRFDGVYSYARLFVNDTFVREHHGGFTRWDTDITPFVRPGKKNEIRLEVTDRLDDISYASGYAHHPIGGILRDVTLFVLPETCLYDFYAETHLDAAYEDAVLKIGYSSPVAGGAEVAYTLTDPSGRRYPLAQSRFPLEEGGNMNELPVKNPLKWDAEHPNL
-10 KPFFYYAMI
+10 YTLTI
-19 AMLILMLLNAFVF
+19 
-32 PSLMTPRVTEV
+32 T
-43 SYDKFLDMLSGGQV
+43 LS
-57 TVVELQEN
+57 
-65 ERELYF
+65 
-71 KAADE
+71 K
-76 NGAERIYST
+76 
-85 GVFPDADLQKRL
+85 
-97 SESGVTFSAVAPQ
+97 
-110 ENSTLMNF
+110 
-118 LFTWIF
+118 
-124 PTLILILP
+124 
-132 MVLLWRMMQKR
+132 
-143 MGDGS
+143 DG
-148 NMMSFGMGKSNAKM
+148 
-162 YVAAQTGKTFADVA
+162 
-176 GQEEAKEAL
+176 KE
-185 EEIVDFLHN
+185 I
-194 PDKYRSVGAVM
+194 
-205 PKGVLLVGPPGTG
+205 
-218 KTLLAKAV
+218 
-226 AGEANVPFFSI
+226 
-237 AGSEFVEMFV
+237 
-247 GQGAARVRDLFKQAK
+247 
-262 EKAPCIVFIDEI
+262 
-274 DTIGKKRD
+274 
-282 GSGIAGNDEREQ
+282 
-294 TLNQLLSEMDGF
+294 
-306 DGSSGVVILAAT
+306 
-318 NRPETLDKALLR
+318 
-330 PGRFDRRIGFRDVK
+330 GRFDCRIGFRDVK

-506 EKKPVYDILS
+506 EKEPVYDILS
-516 MHYQDV
+516 MHYQDI

-532 THGFQGEG
+532 TRGFQGEG

-565 REFWGHSIERMW
+565 REFWGHSLEKMW

-659 TTEVASFL
+659 TTEVPSFL

-672 LLPLYNRF
+672 LLPVYNRF
-680 DHTDLDE
+680 DHTDLNE

-785 FSKETGLIS
+785 FSKETGLIC

-958 ADAGANCDCPL
+958 ADAGANCDRPL

-986 ATGVKAGLT
+986 ATGGGAGLT
-995 VCSPDASL
+995 VCSSDASL

>member
-1 MNEQPKPNK
+1 MKQIKTILFAFGCSFLLSGTKAFAQVERLPDEASYPVLQELAGVETPAVLLSGTWQFRYSPDSKWDKIQVPGEPAMQGYAIEHDKPFTYRKSFTVPADYAGKHTILRFDGVYSYARLFVNDTFVREHHGGFTRWDTDVTPFVRPGKKNEIRLEVTDRLDDISYASGYAHHPIGGILRDVTLFALPETCLYDFYAETHLDAAYEDAVLKIGYSSPVVGGAEVAYTLADPSGRRYPLAQSRFPLEEGGNMNELPVKNPLKWDAEHPNL
-10 KPFFYYAMI
+10 YTLTI
-19 AMLILMLLNAFVF
+19 
-32 PSLMTPRVTEV
+32 T
-43 SYDKFLDMLSGGQV
+43 LS
-57 TVVELQEN
+57 
-65 ERELYF
+65 
-71 KAADE
+71 K
-76 NGAERIYST
+76 
-85 GVFPDADLQKRL
+85 
-97 SESGVTFSAVAPQ
+97 
-110 ENSTLMNF
+110 
-118 LFTWIF
+118 
-124 PTLILILP
+124 
-132 MVLLWRMMQKR
+132 
-143 MGDGS
+143 DG
-148 NMMSFGMGKSNAKM
+148 
-162 YVAAQTGKTFADVA
+162 
-176 GQEEAKEAL
+176 KE
-185 EEIVDFLHN
+185 I
-194 PDKYRSVGAVM
+194 
-205 PKGVLLVGPPGTG
+205 
-218 KTLLAKAV
+218 
-226 AGEANVPFFSI
+226 
-237 AGSEFVEMFV
+237 
-247 GQGAARVRDLFKQAK
+247 
-262 EKAPCIVFIDEI
+262 
-274 DTIGKKRD
+274 
-282 GSGIAGNDEREQ
+282 
-294 TLNQLLSEMDGF
+294 
-306 DGSSGVVILAAT
+306 
-318 NRPETLDKALLR
+318 
-330 PGRFDRRIGFRDVK
+330 GRFDRRIGFRDVK

-506 EKKPVYDILS
+506 EKEPVYDILS

-672 LLPLYNRF
+672 LLPLYNCF

-761 VNGVLQVEETA
+761 VNGVLLVEETA

-785 FSKETGLIS
+785 FSKETGLIC

-944 AQPWSADTHNYYYW
+944 AQPWLADTHNYYYW
-958 ADAGANCDCPL
+958 ADAGTNCDRPL

-1030 GNYCKTLEAVPCYG
+1030 GNYCKTLEVVPCYG

>member
-1 MNEQPKPNK
+1 MKQIKTILFAFGCSLLLSGTKAFAQIGRLPDEASYPVLQELAGVETPAVLLSGTWQFRYSPDSKWDKIQVPGEPAMQGYAIEHDKPFTYRKSFTVPADYAGKHTILRFDGVYSHARLFVNGTFVREHHGGFTRWDTDVTPFVRPGKKNEIRLEVTDRLDDISYASGYAHHPIGGILRDVTLFALPETCLYDFYAETHLDAAYEDAVLKIGYSSPVAGGAEVAYTLADPSGRRYPLAQSRFPLKEGGNMNELPVKNPLKWDAEHPNL
-10 KPFFYYAMI
+10 YT
-19 AMLILMLLNAFVF
+19 L
-32 PSLMTPRVTEV
+32 TVT
-43 SYDKFLDMLSGGQV
+43 LS
-57 TVVELQEN
+57 
-65 ERELYF
+65 
-71 KAADE
+71 K
-76 NGAERIYST
+76 
-85 GVFPDADLQKRL
+85 
-97 SESGVTFSAVAPQ
+97 
-110 ENSTLMNF
+110 
-118 LFTWIF
+118 
-124 PTLILILP
+124 
-132 MVLLWRMMQKR
+132 
-143 MGDGS
+143 DG
-148 NMMSFGMGKSNAKM
+148 
-162 YVAAQTGKTFADVA
+162 
-176 GQEEAKEAL
+176 KE
-185 EEIVDFLHN
+185 I
-194 PDKYRSVGAVM
+194 
-205 PKGVLLVGPPGTG
+205 
-218 KTLLAKAV
+218 
-226 AGEANVPFFSI
+226 
-237 AGSEFVEMFV
+237 
-247 GQGAARVRDLFKQAK
+247 
-262 EKAPCIVFIDEI
+262 
-274 DTIGKKRD
+274 
-282 GSGIAGNDEREQ
+282 
-294 TLNQLLSEMDGF
+294 
-306 DGSSGVVILAAT
+306 
-318 NRPETLDKALLR
+318 
-330 PGRFDRRIGFRDVK
+330 GRFDRRIGFRDVK

-440 DSAEFTPRYLS
+440 DSAGFTPRYLS

-506 EKKPVYDILS
+506 EKEPVYDILS

-532 THGFQGEG
+532 TRGFQGEG

-680 DHTDLDE
+680 DHTDLNE
-687 IKIRYTYKGVEKEL
+687 IEARYIYKGEEKKLSL
-701 PAPSIAP
+701 PSVAP
-708 HQKGLLVIPAEA
+708 HQKGLLTIPAEA
-720 WEEGELLS
+720 WNANEPLLVS
-728 ICFYTAT
+728 FYTAT
-735 GELLDAEQVSLGSDY
+735 GELIDREQVRLGNEPVHLLDARREQPLD
-750 HVRLADSEASP
+750 
-761 VNGVLQVEETA
+761 VEETA
-772 GMMTIKGDGFEIP
+772 ELICIKGTDFEIP
-785 FSKETGLIS
+785 FSKETGLIC
-794 NATSKGQVIIEKGPF
+794 NATSKGQVVIEKGPF

-845 TRKEGAV
+845 TRKEGTV
-852 EVALSGFYQD
+852 EVALSGSYKD

-913 MWSCYP
+913 MWSYYP

-944 AQPWSADTHNYYYW
+944 AQPWSSDTHNYYYW
-958 ADAGANCDCPL
+958 ADAGANCTRPL

-986 ATGVKAGLT
+986 AAGEKEGLT
-995 VCSPDASL
+995 VSSPDASL
-1003 ACRTSKRGDGQLMLY
+1003 ACRASKKGDGQLMLY

>member
-1 MNEQPKPNK
+1 MKQIKTILFAFGCSFLLSGTKAFAQVERLPDEASYPVLQELAGVETPAVLLSGTWQFRYSPDSKWDKIQVPGEPAMQGYAIEHDKPFTYRKSFTVPADYAGKHTILRFDGVYSYARLFVNDTFVREHHGGFTRWETDVTPFVRPGKKNEIRLEVTDRLDDISYASGYAHHPIGGILRDVTLFTLPETCLYDFYAETHLDAAYEDAVLKIGYSSPVVGGAEVAYTLADPSGRRYPLAQSRFPLKEGGNMNELPVKNPLKWDAEHPNL
-10 KPFFYYAMI
+10 YT
-19 AMLILMLLNAFVF
+19 L
-32 PSLMTPRVTEV
+32 TVT
-43 SYDKFLDMLSGGQV
+43 LS
-57 TVVELQEN
+57 
-65 ERELYF
+65 
-71 KAADE
+71 K
-76 NGAERIYST
+76 
-85 GVFPDADLQKRL
+85 
-97 SESGVTFSAVAPQ
+97 
-110 ENSTLMNF
+110 
-118 LFTWIF
+118 
-124 PTLILILP
+124 
-132 MVLLWRMMQKR
+132 
-143 MGDGS
+143 DG
-148 NMMSFGMGKSNAKM
+148 
-162 YVAAQTGKTFADVA
+162 
-176 GQEEAKEAL
+176 KE
-185 EEIVDFLHN
+185 I
-194 PDKYRSVGAVM
+194 
-205 PKGVLLVGPPGTG
+205 
-218 KTLLAKAV
+218 
-226 AGEANVPFFSI
+226 
-237 AGSEFVEMFV
+237 
-247 GQGAARVRDLFKQAK
+247 
-262 EKAPCIVFIDEI
+262 
-274 DTIGKKRD
+274 
-282 GSGIAGNDEREQ
+282 
-294 TLNQLLSEMDGF
+294 
-306 DGSSGVVILAAT
+306 
-318 NRPETLDKALLR
+318 
-330 PGRFDRRIGFRDVK
+330 GRFDRRIGFRDVK

-708 HQKGLLVIPAEA
+708 HQKGLLVIPAET

-845 TRKEGAV
+845 TRKEGTV

-944 AQPWSADTHNYYYW
+944 AQPWLADTHNYYYW
-958 ADAGANCDCPL
+958 ADAGTNCDRPL

-986 ATGVKAGLT
+986 ATGGGAGLT
-995 VCSPDASL
+995 VCSSDASL

>member
-1 MNEQPKPNK
+1 MKQIKTILFAFGCSFLLSGTKAFAQVERLPDEASYPVLQELAGVETPAVLLSGTWQFRYSPDSKWDKIQVPGEPAMQGYAIEHDKPFTYRKSFTVPADYAGKHTILRFDGVYSHARLFVNGTFVREHHGGFTRWDTDVTPFVRPGKKNEIRLEVTDRLDDISYASGYAHHPIGGILRDVTLFALPETCLYDFYAETHLDAAYEDAVLKIGYSSPVVGGAEVAYTLADPSGRRYPLAQSRFPLKEGGNMNELPVKNPLKWDAEHPNL
-10 KPFFYYAMI
+10 YT
-19 AMLILMLLNAFVF
+19 L
-32 PSLMTPRVTEV
+32 TVT
-43 SYDKFLDMLSGGQV
+43 LS
-57 TVVELQEN
+57 
-65 ERELYF
+65 
-71 KAADE
+71 K
-76 NGAERIYST
+76 
-85 GVFPDADLQKRL
+85 
-97 SESGVTFSAVAPQ
+97 
-110 ENSTLMNF
+110 
-118 LFTWIF
+118 
-124 PTLILILP
+124 
-132 MVLLWRMMQKR
+132 
-143 MGDGS
+143 DG
-148 NMMSFGMGKSNAKM
+148 
-162 YVAAQTGKTFADVA
+162 
-176 GQEEAKEAL
+176 KE
-185 EEIVDFLHN
+185 I
-194 PDKYRSVGAVM
+194 
-205 PKGVLLVGPPGTG
+205 
-218 KTLLAKAV
+218 
-226 AGEANVPFFSI
+226 
-237 AGSEFVEMFV
+237 
-247 GQGAARVRDLFKQAK
+247 
-262 EKAPCIVFIDEI
+262 
-274 DTIGKKRD
+274 
-282 GSGIAGNDEREQ
+282 
-294 TLNQLLSEMDGF
+294 
-306 DGSSGVVILAAT
+306 
-318 NRPETLDKALLR
+318 
-330 PGRFDRRIGFRDVK
+330 GRFDRRIGFRDVK
-344 IEKDRMLVNGMPVK
+344 IEKDRMPVK

-440 DSAEFTPRYLS
+440 DSAGFTPRYLS

-506 EKKPVYDILS
+506 EKEPVYDILS

-532 THGFQGEG
+532 TRGFQGEG

-761 VNGVLQVEETA
+761 VNGVLLVEETA

-794 NATSKGQVIIEKGPF
+794 NATSK
-809 LHLDINLNHLT
+809 DRSSS
-820 GAEVRK
+820 RK
-826 SARKFLTSD
+826 ARSSISTS
-835 SDWKKQSLTY
+835 
-845 TRKEGAV
+845 
-852 EVALSGFYQD
+852 
-862 VQTDI
+862 I
-867 LIRISPAGEMNVS
+867 
-880 YVVAGQPNGYLRE
+880 
-893 TGLSFYL
+893 
-900 PERLDYLQWERKG
+900 
-913 MWSCYP
+913 
-919 EGAFAGNTGET
+919 
-930 SLYNPK
+930 
-936 QVRYGENP
+936 
-944 AQPWSADTHNYYYW
+944 
-958 ADAGANCDCPL
+958 
-969 TQMAK
+969 
-974 GMKENIYRYTLS
+974 
-986 ATGVKAGLT
+986 
-995 VCSPDASL
+995 
-1003 ACRTSKRGDGQLMLY
+1003 
-1018 INNRWDYPEIAW
+1018 
-1030 GNYCKTLEAVPCYG
+1030 
-1044 EMKIRF
+1044 

>member
-1 MNEQPKPNK
+1 MKQIKTILFAFGCSFLLSGTKAFAQVERLPDEASYPVLQELAGVETPAVLLSGTWQFRYSPDSKWDKIQVPGEPAMQGYAIEHDKPFTYRKSFTVPADYAGKHTILRFDGVYSYARLFVNDTFVREHHGGFTRWDTDVTPFVRPGKKNEIRLEVTDRLDDISYASGYAHHPIGGILRDVTLFALPETCLYDFYAETHLDAAYEDAVLKIGYSSPVVGGAEVAYTLADPSGRRYPLAQSRFPLKEGGNMNELPVKNPLKWDAEHPNL
-10 KPFFYYAMI
+10 YT
-19 AMLILMLLNAFVF
+19 L
-32 PSLMTPRVTEV
+32 TVT
-43 SYDKFLDMLSGGQV
+43 LS
-57 TVVELQEN
+57 
-65 ERELYF
+65 
-71 KAADE
+71 K
-76 NGAERIYST
+76 
-85 GVFPDADLQKRL
+85 
-97 SESGVTFSAVAPQ
+97 
-110 ENSTLMNF
+110 
-118 LFTWIF
+118 
-124 PTLILILP
+124 
-132 MVLLWRMMQKR
+132 
-143 MGDGS
+143 DG
-148 NMMSFGMGKSNAKM
+148 
-162 YVAAQTGKTFADVA
+162 
-176 GQEEAKEAL
+176 KE
-185 EEIVDFLHN
+185 I
-194 PDKYRSVGAVM
+194 
-205 PKGVLLVGPPGTG
+205 
-218 KTLLAKAV
+218 
-226 AGEANVPFFSI
+226 
-237 AGSEFVEMFV
+237 
-247 GQGAARVRDLFKQAK
+247 
-262 EKAPCIVFIDEI
+262 
-274 DTIGKKRD
+274 
-282 GSGIAGNDEREQ
+282 
-294 TLNQLLSEMDGF
+294 
-306 DGSSGVVILAAT
+306 
-318 NRPETLDKALLR
+318 
-330 PGRFDRRIGFRDVK
+330 GRFDRRIGFRDVK

-506 EKKPVYDILS
+506 EKEPVYDILS

-672 LLPLYNRF
+672 LLPLYNCF

-761 VNGVLQVEETA
+761 VNGVLLVEETA

-944 AQPWSADTHNYYYW
+944 AQPWLADTHNYYYW
-958 ADAGANCDCPL
+958 ADAGTNCDRPL

-986 ATGVKAGLT
+986 ATGGGAGLT

-1030 GNYCKTLEAVPCYG
+1030 GNYCKTLEVVPCYG

>member
-1 MNEQPKPNK
+1 MKQIKTILFAFGCSFLLSGTKAFAQIERLPDEASYPVLQELAGVETPAVLLSGTWQFRYSQDSKWDKIQVPGEPAMQGYAIEHDKPFTYRKSFTVPADYAGKHTILRFDGVYSHARLFVNGTFVREHHGGFTRWETDVTPFVRPGKKNEIRLEVTDRLDDISYASGYAHHPIGGILRDVTLFALPETCLYDFYAETHLDAAYEDAVLKIGYSSPVAGGAEVAYTLTEPSGRRYPLVQSRFPLEEGGNMNELPVKNPLKWDAEHPNL
-10 KPFFYYAMI
+10 YT
-19 AMLILMLLNAFVF
+19 L
-32 PSLMTPRVTEV
+32 TVT
-43 SYDKFLDMLSGGQV
+43 LS
-57 TVVELQEN
+57 
-65 ERELYF
+65 
-71 KAADE
+71 K
-76 NGAERIYST
+76 
-85 GVFPDADLQKRL
+85 
-97 SESGVTFSAVAPQ
+97 
-110 ENSTLMNF
+110 
-118 LFTWIF
+118 
-124 PTLILILP
+124 
-132 MVLLWRMMQKR
+132 
-143 MGDGS
+143 DG
-148 NMMSFGMGKSNAKM
+148 
-162 YVAAQTGKTFADVA
+162 
-176 GQEEAKEAL
+176 KE
-185 EEIVDFLHN
+185 I
-194 PDKYRSVGAVM
+194 
-205 PKGVLLVGPPGTG
+205 
-218 KTLLAKAV
+218 
-226 AGEANVPFFSI
+226 
-237 AGSEFVEMFV
+237 
-247 GQGAARVRDLFKQAK
+247 
-262 EKAPCIVFIDEI
+262 
-274 DTIGKKRD
+274 
-282 GSGIAGNDEREQ
+282 
-294 TLNQLLSEMDGF
+294 
-306 DGSSGVVILAAT
+306 
-318 NRPETLDKALLR
+318 
-330 PGRFDRRIGFRDVK
+330 GRFDRRIGFRDVK

-394 VRTSHYPP
+394 VRTSHYPH

-785 FSKETGLIS
+785 FSKETGLIC

-986 ATGVKAGLT
+986 ATGGGAGLT

>member
-1 MNEQPKPNK
+1 MKQIKTILFAFGCSFLLSGTKAFAQIERLPDEASYPVLQELAGVETPAVLLSGTWQFRYSPDSKWDKIQVPGEPAMQGYAIEHDKPFTYRKSFTVPVDYAGKHTILRFDGVYSHARLFVNGTFVREHHGGFTRWETDVTPFVRPGKKNEIRLEVTDRLDDISYASGYAHHPIGGILRDVTLFALPETCLYDFYAETHLDAAYEDAVLKIGYSSPVAGGAEVAYTLTEPSGRHYLLAQSRFPLEEGGNMNELPVKNPLKWDAEHPNL
-10 KPFFYYAMI
+10 YT
-19 AMLILMLLNAFVF
+19 L
-32 PSLMTPRVTEV
+32 TVT
-43 SYDKFLDMLSGGQV
+43 LS
-57 TVVELQEN
+57 
-65 ERELYF
+65 
-71 KAADE
+71 K
-76 NGAERIYST
+76 
-85 GVFPDADLQKRL
+85 
-97 SESGVTFSAVAPQ
+97 
-110 ENSTLMNF
+110 
-118 LFTWIF
+118 
-124 PTLILILP
+124 
-132 MVLLWRMMQKR
+132 
-143 MGDGS
+143 DG
-148 NMMSFGMGKSNAKM
+148 
-162 YVAAQTGKTFADVA
+162 
-176 GQEEAKEAL
+176 KE
-185 EEIVDFLHN
+185 I
-194 PDKYRSVGAVM
+194 
-205 PKGVLLVGPPGTG
+205 
-218 KTLLAKAV
+218 
-226 AGEANVPFFSI
+226 
-237 AGSEFVEMFV
+237 
-247 GQGAARVRDLFKQAK
+247 
-262 EKAPCIVFIDEI
+262 
-274 DTIGKKRD
+274 
-282 GSGIAGNDEREQ
+282 
-294 TLNQLLSEMDGF
+294 
-306 DGSSGVVILAAT
+306 
-318 NRPETLDKALLR
+318 
-330 PGRFDRRIGFRDVK
+330 GRFDRRIGFRDVK

-532 THGFQGEG
+532 TRGFQGEG

-761 VNGVLQVEETA
+761 VNGVLLVEETA

-785 FSKETGLIS
+785 FSKETGLIC

-944 AQPWSADTHNYYYW
+944 AQPWLADTHNYYYW

>member
-1 MNEQPKPNK
+1 MKQIKTILFAFGCSFLLSGTKAFAQVERLPDEASYPVLQELAGVETPAVLLSGTWQFRYSPDSKWDKIQVPGEPAMQGYAIEHDKPFTYRKSFTVPADYAGKHTILRFDGVYSYARLFVNDTFVREHHGGFTRWDTDVTPFVRPGKKNEIRLEVTDRLDDISYASGYAHHPIGGILRDVTLFALPETCLYDFYAETHLDAAYEDAVLKIGYSSPVVGGAEVAYTLADPSGRRYPLAQSRFPLKEGGNMNELPVKNPLKWDAEHPNL
-10 KPFFYYAMI
+10 YT
-19 AMLILMLLNAFVF
+19 L
-32 PSLMTPRVTEV
+32 TVT
-43 SYDKFLDMLSGGQV
+43 LS
-57 TVVELQEN
+57 
-65 ERELYF
+65 
-71 KAADE
+71 K
-76 NGAERIYST
+76 
-85 GVFPDADLQKRL
+85 
-97 SESGVTFSAVAPQ
+97 
-110 ENSTLMNF
+110 
-118 LFTWIF
+118 
-124 PTLILILP
+124 
-132 MVLLWRMMQKR
+132 
-143 MGDGS
+143 DG
-148 NMMSFGMGKSNAKM
+148 
-162 YVAAQTGKTFADVA
+162 
-176 GQEEAKEAL
+176 KE
-185 EEIVDFLHN
+185 I
-194 PDKYRSVGAVM
+194 
-205 PKGVLLVGPPGTG
+205 
-218 KTLLAKAV
+218 
-226 AGEANVPFFSI
+226 
-237 AGSEFVEMFV
+237 
-247 GQGAARVRDLFKQAK
+247 
-262 EKAPCIVFIDEI
+262 
-274 DTIGKKRD
+274 
-282 GSGIAGNDEREQ
+282 
-294 TLNQLLSEMDGF
+294 
-306 DGSSGVVILAAT
+306 
-318 NRPETLDKALLR
+318 
-330 PGRFDRRIGFRDVK
+330 GRFDRRIGFRDVK

-506 EKKPVYDILS
+506 EKEPVYDILS

-672 LLPLYNRF
+672 LLPLYNCF

-761 VNGVLQVEETA
+761 VNGVLLVEETA

-785 FSKETGLIS
+785 FSKETGLIC

-944 AQPWSADTHNYYYW
+944 AQPWLADTHNYYYW
-958 ADAGANCDCPL
+958 ADAGTNCDRPL

-986 ATGVKAGLT
+986 ATGGGAGLT
-995 VCSPDASL
+995 VCSSDASL

-1030 GNYCKTLEAVPCYG
+1030 GNYCKTLEVVPCYG

>member
-1 MNEQPKPNK
+1 MKQIKTILFAFGCSFLLSGTKAFAQVERLPDEASYPVLQELAGVETPAVLLSGTWQFRYSPDSKWDKIQVPGEPAMQGYAIEHDKPFTYRKSFTVPADYAGKHTILRFDGVYSYARLFVNDTFVREHHGGFTRWDTDVTPFVRPGKKNEIRLEVTDRLDDISYASGYAHHPIGGILRDVTLFALPETCLYDFYAETHLDAAYEDAVLKIGYSSPVVGGAEVAYTLADPSGRRYPLAQSRFPLKEGGNMNELPVKNPLKWDAEHPNL
-10 KPFFYYAMI
+10 YT
-19 AMLILMLLNAFVF
+19 L
-32 PSLMTPRVTEV
+32 TVT
-43 SYDKFLDMLSGGQV
+43 LS
-57 TVVELQEN
+57 
-65 ERELYF
+65 
-71 KAADE
+71 K
-76 NGAERIYST
+76 
-85 GVFPDADLQKRL
+85 
-97 SESGVTFSAVAPQ
+97 
-110 ENSTLMNF
+110 
-118 LFTWIF
+118 
-124 PTLILILP
+124 
-132 MVLLWRMMQKR
+132 
-143 MGDGS
+143 DG
-148 NMMSFGMGKSNAKM
+148 
-162 YVAAQTGKTFADVA
+162 
-176 GQEEAKEAL
+176 KE
-185 EEIVDFLHN
+185 I
-194 PDKYRSVGAVM
+194 
-205 PKGVLLVGPPGTG
+205 
-218 KTLLAKAV
+218 
-226 AGEANVPFFSI
+226 
-237 AGSEFVEMFV
+237 
-247 GQGAARVRDLFKQAK
+247 
-262 EKAPCIVFIDEI
+262 
-274 DTIGKKRD
+274 
-282 GSGIAGNDEREQ
+282 
-294 TLNQLLSEMDGF
+294 
-306 DGSSGVVILAAT
+306 
-318 NRPETLDKALLR
+318 
-330 PGRFDRRIGFRDVK
+330 GRFDRRIGFRDVK

-506 EKKPVYDILS
+506 EKEPVYDILS

-672 LLPLYNRF
+672 LLPLYNCF

-720 WEEGELLS
+720 WEEGELSS

-761 VNGVLQVEETA
+761 VNGVLLVEETA

-785 FSKETGLIS
+785 FSKETGLIC

-944 AQPWSADTHNYYYW
+944 AQPWLADTHNYYYW
-958 ADAGANCDCPL
+958 ADAGTNCDRPL

-986 ATGVKAGLT
+986 ATGGGAGLT
-995 VCSPDASL
+995 VCSSDASL

-1030 GNYCKTLEAVPCYG
+1030 GNYCKTLEVVPCYG

>member
-1 MNEQPKPNK
+1 MKQIKTILFAFGCSFLLSGTKAFAQVERLPDEASYPVLQELAGVETPAVLLSGTWQFRYSPDSKWDKIQVPGEPAMQGYAIEHDKPFTYRKSFTVPADYAGKHTILRFDGVYSYARLFVNDTFVREHHGGFTRWDTDVTPFVRPGKKNEIRLEVTDRLDDISYASGYAHHPIGGILRDVTLFALPETCLYDFYAETHLDAAYEDAVLKIGYSSPVVGGAEVAYTLADPSGRRYPLAQSRFPLKEGGNMNELPVKNPLKWDAEHPNL
-10 KPFFYYAMI
+10 YT
-19 AMLILMLLNAFVF
+19 L
-32 PSLMTPRVTEV
+32 TVT
-43 SYDKFLDMLSGGQV
+43 LS
-57 TVVELQEN
+57 
-65 ERELYF
+65 
-71 KAADE
+71 K
-76 NGAERIYST
+76 
-85 GVFPDADLQKRL
+85 
-97 SESGVTFSAVAPQ
+97 
-110 ENSTLMNF
+110 
-118 LFTWIF
+118 
-124 PTLILILP
+124 
-132 MVLLWRMMQKR
+132 
-143 MGDGS
+143 DG
-148 NMMSFGMGKSNAKM
+148 
-162 YVAAQTGKTFADVA
+162 
-176 GQEEAKEAL
+176 KE
-185 EEIVDFLHN
+185 I
-194 PDKYRSVGAVM
+194 
-205 PKGVLLVGPPGTG
+205 
-218 KTLLAKAV
+218 
-226 AGEANVPFFSI
+226 
-237 AGSEFVEMFV
+237 
-247 GQGAARVRDLFKQAK
+247 
-262 EKAPCIVFIDEI
+262 
-274 DTIGKKRD
+274 
-282 GSGIAGNDEREQ
+282 
-294 TLNQLLSEMDGF
+294 
-306 DGSSGVVILAAT
+306 
-318 NRPETLDKALLR
+318 
-330 PGRFDRRIGFRDVK
+330 GRFDRRIGFRDVK

-506 EKKPVYDILS
+506 EKEPVYDILS

-672 LLPLYNRF
+672 LLPLYNCF

-761 VNGVLQVEETA
+761 VNGVLLVEETA

-785 FSKETGLIS
+785 FSKETGLIC

-958 ADAGANCDCPL
+958 ADAGTNCDRPL

-986 ATGVKAGLT
+986 ATGGGAGLT
-995 VCSPDASL
+995 VCSSDASL

-1030 GNYCKTLEAVPCYG
+1030 GNYCKTLEVVPCYG